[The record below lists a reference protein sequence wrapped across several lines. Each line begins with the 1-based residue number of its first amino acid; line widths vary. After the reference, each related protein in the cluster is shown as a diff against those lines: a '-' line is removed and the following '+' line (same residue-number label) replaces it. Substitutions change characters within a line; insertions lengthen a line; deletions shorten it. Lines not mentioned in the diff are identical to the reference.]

1 MRRLRRALCLLA
13 LAGSTPTA
21 WAQAEVAGA
30 IAPTPDAPQST
41 DDSTA
46 ASPNGLLAPV
56 LPPDMLDGALIY
68 RQFRDGLAD
77 PDCQPQSTDAKW
89 QRHFSHAPE
98 RLADREDDILP
109 LFGYVVGVMRDAD
122 LPTEFALIPFVESGY
137 HPGVS
142 SSAGPAGLWQFVSL
156 TARNH
161 GVRMRRGYDGRLSPV
176 DSTQAAVRYLK
187 TLHGMFGGDW
197 RLAVMAYNAG
207 ENRVL
212 QAMQRAG
219 VSAGNAHPTQLRGL
233 SKTTTAYVEKLHA
246 LACSLEQAG
255 DQPSWLTA
263 LQRPVPRLQ
272 PLELPSDFGS
282 LSAWAQ
288 REGHDADQLAG
299 LNPALSRMRSAPAGG
314 SLWVLAPAPNGASPR
329 ISASDLIGGQDDG
342 PNNGDADAP
351 FLTRRAADDTDASH
365 KVVRGDTLSTIARRY
380 GVRTQQLLKWNKLKA
395 RAIIKPGMVLIV
407 SDPSR

>member
-1 MRRLRRALCLLA
+1 MRGLGWALCLLA
-13 LAGSTPTA
+13 LAGGAPAA
-21 WAQAEVAGA
+21 WAQQVESPSPVAD
-30 IAPTPDAPQST
+30 PY
-41 DDSTA
+41 
-46 ASPNGLLAPV
+46 GLLAPV
-56 LPPDMLDGALIY
+56 LPPDMLDGAQIY

-77 PDCQPQSTDAKW
+77 QDCKPQSTDAQW

-98 RLADREDDILP
+98 RLADRQDDILP

-137 HPGVS
+137 HPGAS

-212 QAMQRAG
+212 QARQRGGA
-219 VSAGNAHPTQLRGL
+219 SAGSARPSRLPGL
-233 SKTTTAYVEKLHA
+233 SRTTVAYVEKLHA
-246 LACSLEQAG
+246 LACTLEQAG
-255 DQPSWLTA
+255 ERPSWVAA

-272 PLELPSDFGS
+272 PLELPSDFGT

-288 REGHDADQLAG
+288 REGHDVDQLTG
-299 LNPALSRMRSAPAGG
+299 LNPALTRLRSTPAGG
-314 SLWVLAPAPNGASPR
+314 PLWVLAPAPDGASPK
-329 ISASDLIGGQDDG
+329 ISAADLIGSGDSTR
-342 PNNGDADAP
+342 NADADAP
-351 FLTRRAADDTDASH
+351 FLTRRNDDDTATASH
-365 KVVRGDTLSTIARRY
+365 TVIRGDTLSSIAKRH
-380 GVRTQQLLKWNKLKA
+380 GVRTQQLLQWNKLKP
-395 RAIIKPGMVLIV
+395 RAVIKPGMVLLLA
-407 SDPSR
+407 DPAG

>member
-1 MRRLRRALCLLA
+1 MRGLGWALCLLA
-13 LAGSTPTA
+13 LAGGGPAA
-21 WAQAEVAGA
+21 WAQQAESPSPVAD
-30 IAPTPDAPQST
+30 PY
-41 DDSTA
+41 
-46 ASPNGLLAPV
+46 GLLAPV
-56 LPPDMLDGALIY
+56 LPPDMLDGAQIY

-77 PDCQPQSTDAKW
+77 QDCKPQSTDAQW

-98 RLADREDDILP
+98 RLADRQDDILP

-137 HPGVS
+137 HPGAS

-212 QAMQRAG
+212 QARQRGGA
-219 VSAGNAHPTQLRGL
+219 SAGSARPSRLPGL
-233 SKTTTAYVEKLHA
+233 SRTTVAYVEKLHA
-246 LACSLEQAG
+246 LACTLEQAG
-255 DQPSWLTA
+255 ERPSWVAA

-272 PLELPSDFGS
+272 PLELPSDFGT

-288 REGHDADQLAG
+288 REGHDVDQLTG
-299 LNPALSRMRSAPAGG
+299 LNPALTRLRSTPAGG
-314 SLWVLAPAPNGASPR
+314 PLWVLAPAPDGASPK
-329 ISASDLIGGQDDG
+329 ISAADLIGSGDSTR
-342 PNNGDADAP
+342 NADADAP
-351 FLTRRAADDTDASH
+351 FLTRRNDDDTATASH
-365 KVVRGDTLSTIARRY
+365 TVIRGDTLSSIAKRH
-380 GVRTQQLLKWNKLKA
+380 GVRTQQLLQWNKLKP
-395 RAIIKPGMVLIV
+395 RAVIKPGMVLV
-407 SDPSR
+407 LADPAG

>member
-1 MRRLRRALCLLA
+1 MRSLGWALCLLA
-13 LAGSTPTA
+13 LAGGAPAA
-21 WAQAEVAGA
+21 WAQQAESPSPVAD
-30 IAPTPDAPQST
+30 PY
-41 DDSTA
+41 
-46 ASPNGLLAPV
+46 GLLAPV
-56 LPPDMLDGALIY
+56 LPPDMLDGAQIY

-77 PDCQPQSTDAKW
+77 QDCKPQSTDAQW

-98 RLADREDDILP
+98 RLADRQDDILP

-137 HPGVS
+137 HPGAS

-212 QAMQRAG
+212 QARQRGSA
-219 VSAGNAHPTQLRGL
+219 SAGSARPSRLPGL
-233 SKTTTAYVEKLHA
+233 SRTTVAYVEKLHA
-246 LACSLEQAG
+246 LACTLEQAG
-255 DQPSWLTA
+255 ERPSWVAA

-272 PLELPSDFGS
+272 PLELPSDFGT

-288 REGHDADQLAG
+288 REGHDVDQLTG
-299 LNPALSRMRSAPAGG
+299 LNPALTRLRSTPAGG
-314 SLWVLAPAPNGASPR
+314 PLWVLAPAPDGASPK
-329 ISASDLIGGQDDG
+329 ISAADLIGSGDSTR
-342 PNNGDADAP
+342 NADADAP
-351 FLTRRAADDTDASH
+351 FLTRRNDDDTATASH
-365 KVVRGDTLSTIARRY
+365 TVIRGDTLSSIAKRH
-380 GVRTQQLLKWNKLKA
+380 GVRTQQLLQWNKLKP
-395 RAIIKPGMVLIV
+395 RAVIKPGMVLV
-407 SDPSR
+407 LADPAG